1 MSYKT
6 RRILLRAAFYV
17 LVAVIFLYTV
27 FPFYWA
33 IVSSL
38 KAGSSLFEV
47 DFVPPDPAWTNYVTI
62 FQEQPFARNILNS
75 VFISI
80 VTVILSLFLAVT
92 AAYALGRVP
101 FRGRGALLMVV
112 LGRSEEATSE
122 LRHLSSTL

>member
-47 DFVPPDPAWTNYVTI
+47 DFVPPDPPWTTYVPI
-62 FQEQPFARNILNS
+62 FQEHPFARNILNS

-80 VTVILSLFLAVT
+80 LTVNLSLSLTVT
-92 AAYALGRVP
+92 TAFALGRFHYLAP
-101 FRGRGALLMVV
+101 A
-112 LGRSEEATSE
+112 E
-122 LRHLSSTL
+122 LTMFVHGH